1 MTEDTIHVVSTL
13 RPEELEVIRRPV
25 EGQGGMQSFLRAL
38 LPRIQPNGSLSLST
52 EEAERVRRYAEDYG
66 EGGFQERFRMI
77 LRGSKPR
84 PPALEDRS

>member
-1 MTEDTIHVVSTL
+1 MSEDTTLVISTL

-38 LPRIQPNGSLSLST
+38 LPRIKSDGSLSLSIQ
-52 EEAERVRRYAEDYG
+52 EAERVRKYAEDYG

-77 LRGSKPR
+77 LRGSKPK
-84 PPALEDRS
+84 PPTLEDGW